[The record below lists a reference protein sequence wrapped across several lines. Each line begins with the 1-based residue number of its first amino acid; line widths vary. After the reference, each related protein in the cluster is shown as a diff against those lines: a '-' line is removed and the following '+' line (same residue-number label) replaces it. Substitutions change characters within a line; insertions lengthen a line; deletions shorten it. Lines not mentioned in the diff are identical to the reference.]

1 MIHVKQLPNPFLR
14 LRHILSLPRP
24 EYQPHHNQQSTYYH
38 KPKGILKSCADF
50 VSNVL
55 IVVDFIVPF
64 FSIELGARYR
74 AEGEENPA
82 TEDRDEYESHV
93 SIAD

>member
-55 IVVDFIVPF
+55 IVVDFIVPLF
-64 FSIELGARYR
+64 PIEIGERER
-74 AEGEENPA
+74 EEGEENHY
-82 TEDRDEYESHV
+82 TEERDEDESYV
-93 SIAD
+93 FFAD